1 MKNKN
6 QKKSN
11 WITQDLV
18 CHEKKMNYKAVRNY
32 KNLSVWLFTIIMI
45 ISLRAYPVIA
55 QQLHSMPS
63 FVVGNSLHQNQ
74 DKGIK
79 VFGGIYRP
87 ESCTYDARRGLI
99 IVPSRGEPESAQ
111 ANDGWVSLL
120 NHDGSLHTIQW
131 IGSQNPD
138 QRKSLS
144 PSLMLN
150 EPLGSDIMNDILYI
164 ADYIS
169 DTGKEKA
176 SHAFIHEFD
185 MNTGKLLKEILIK
198 NAPWINDLAVTED
211 GTIYATQTGDMGT
224 NPDPESWAVWKI
236 TPDGQ
241 PSIFG
246 RGKPLNQPNG
256 IAIDQ
261 EGNIV
266 VVNTGN
272 ADVLTFSKDG
282 KLLRTETAAQP
293 GSDGLVILPNGTK
306 YISSVLHG
314 GISRIRPGKPAELIA
329 QNIPEAASM
338 CYDSGANQLV
348 VPMASQSALVFIPLD
363 K

>member
-1 MKNKN
+1 MKHNGYKKYN
-6 QKKSN
+6 QLKPTN
-11 WITQDLV
+11 V
-18 CHEKKMNYKAVRNY
+18 CRIRKMNKWAI
-32 KNLSVWLFTIIMI
+32 KNCLKPGVWLFVLIMI
-45 ISLRAYPVIA
+45 TAIWYYPVFA
-55 QQLHSMPS
+55 QRTHNMPS
-63 FVVGNSLHQNQ
+63 FAVRNSLHQNQ

-87 ESCTYDARRGLI
+87 ESCSYDARRGLI
-99 IVPSRGEPESAQ
+99 VVPSRGEPESAQ

-120 NHDGSLHTIQW
+120 NHDGSLHTIRW
-131 IGSQNPD
+131 IGSQIPD

-169 DTGKEKA
+169 GTSKENA

-198 NAPWINDLAVTED
+198 DAPWINDIAVTED
-211 GTIYATQTGDMGT
+211 RTIYATQTGDMGP
-224 NPDPESWAVWKI
+224 NPNPETWAVWKI

-241 PSIFG
+241 TSIFVQ
-246 RGKPLNQPNG
+246 GKPLNQPNG
-256 IAIDQ
+256 IAIDPD
-261 EGNIV
+261 GNIV

-272 ADVLTFSKDG
+272 ADVLTFSKNG
-282 KLLRTETAAQP
+282 KLLKTETAAQP
-293 GSDGLVILPNGTK
+293 GSDGIVILPNGTK
-306 YISSVLHG
+306 YVSSVLHG
-314 GISRIRPGKPAELIA
+314 GISRIRPGKLAELIA
-329 QNIPEAASM
+329 QDIPETASM

-348 VPMASQSALVFIPLD
+348 VPMASQSALVFIPIE
-363 K
+363 